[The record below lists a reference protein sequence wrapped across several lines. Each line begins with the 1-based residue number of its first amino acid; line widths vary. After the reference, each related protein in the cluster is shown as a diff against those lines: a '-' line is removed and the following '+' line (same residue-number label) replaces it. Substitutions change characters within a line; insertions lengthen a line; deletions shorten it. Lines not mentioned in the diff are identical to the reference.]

1 MLTNRK
7 EYSHRT
13 IEIKEDSRVKEV
25 GFHHGASYIEHL
37 ELIECIKNKNHP
49 LVDCQKGFDSIVIG
63 LAAQRSIETGEP
75 VYLNNFL

>member
-1 MLTNRK
+1 M
-7 EYSHRT
+7 
-13 IEIKEDSRVKEV
+13 